1 MSEQKSQITIP
12 DLIALNCDI
21 SDEILRLSFK
31 GDIDQEDEDGN
42 TSYTDAAQDVF
53 NQINDRI
60 EGVILTYMQK
70 LED

>member
-31 GDIDQEDEDGN
+31 GNIDQEDEDGN
-42 TSYTDAAQDVF
+42 TSYTDVAQDVF

>member
-31 GDIDQEDEDGN
+31 GNIDQEDEDGN

>member
-31 GDIDQEDEDGN
+31 GDIDEEHENGSV
-42 TSYTDAAQDVF
+42 SYTDAAQDVF